1 MTSEFALR
9 LTMALIIIIGMTTA
23 LGLGAIL
30 TDEILPRIPVI
41 GPLIDKLCG
50 VDEDERRIRNA
61 YK

>member
-50 VDEDERRIRNA
+50 VDED
-61 YK
+61 